1 MRFYIMANEEKLTP
15 MMQQYRA
22 AKADIP
28 ADAILLFRLGDFY
41 EMFFDDAT
49 RASAILDIVLTRRQ
63 GLPMCGFPYHNL
75 DAQLPKLLAAGV
87 KVAIAEQLEDPKLAK
102 GIVKRAITRII
113 TPGTVTEG
121 SVLQPG
127 RNNFLIALTRK
138 KELFALASLDISTG
152 EFKVTEPGSVSALE
166 TEINRLGAREC
177 VVPESMMPEL
187 ENDPPLFR
195 TQNKIL
201 FTPLPDY
208 CFSFSS
214 AQEFLTRHFGVAALD
229 GFGCRGHEP
238 AVAAAGAVLQYAVDN
253 LRQEAGHVVKLN
265 LYRTDTVMELDAA
278 SQRNLELVEPM
289 YGSDKSATLFAI
301 LDKTVTPM
309 GSRLLREFIL
319 RPLCDR
325 DAILE
330 RLDAV
335 EALVDDPLTM
345 SEIHETLGVVRDLER
360 IVARLNLGSA
370 SPRDM
375 LMLAT
380 SLDILPG
387 IKILLENFHTPL
399 MEKLN
404 AHITPAPELARHIA
418 GAIVDEPPANT
429 ADGGV
434 IRPGYNKL
442 LDELRSAA
450 TEGKGWLADI
460 QTREQNR
467 TGIKSL
473 KVRYN
478 SVFGYYIE
486 VSKAN
491 LDMVPED
498 YIRKLTLVNAERFIT
513 PELKELESKILG
525 AEEKAKALEIQLFQQ
540 LREEA
545 LPFTR
550 DIQESAA
557 QLAIL
562 DVICSL
568 ARCARE
574 RNYVRPR
581 LADDNTLIIHGG
593 RHPVLDAMMKNER
606 FVPNDAMLD
615 GNLNRMMIITGPN
628 MAGKSTYIRQTALL
642 VIMAQM
648 GSFIPA
654 DDALVGLA
662 DRIFTR
668 VGAADDLSR
677 GQSTFMVEMVETA
690 NILNNVT
697 PKSLVILDEIGRGTS
712 TFDGLSIAWSVAEF
726 LHDNAKCRTQFAT
739 HYHELTALAQTR
751 PGVKNYLVAVREY
764 GDKVIFMRQIV
775 PGGADKSYGLY
786 VAKLAGLPPQV
797 IDRAKEILAALENS
811 SAQIDAELAEN
822 EKASGVKRGLVVR
835 RRKKNPDGSDGE
847 DILFQPRLF

>member
-1 MRFYIMANEEKLTP
+1 MANEEKLTP

-335 EALVDDPLTM
+335 ESLIDDPLTM

-380 SLDILPG
+380 SLD
-387 IKILLENFHTPL
+387 
-399 MEKLN
+399 
-404 AHITPAPELARHIA
+404 
-418 GAIVDEPPANT
+418 T

-498 YIRKLTLVNAERFIT
+498 YIRKQTLVNAERFIT

-540 LREEA
+540 LREE
-545 LPFTR
+545 
-550 DIQESAA
+550 S
-557 QLAIL
+557 
-562 DVICSL
+562 
-568 ARCARE
+568 
-574 RNYVRPR
+574 
-581 LADDNTLIIHGG
+581 
-593 RHPVLDAMMKNER
+593 
-606 FVPNDAMLD
+606 
-615 GNLNRMMIITGPN
+615 
-628 MAGKSTYIRQTALL
+628 
-642 VIMAQM
+642 
-648 GSFIPA
+648 
-654 DDALVGLA
+654 
-662 DRIFTR
+662 
-668 VGAADDLSR
+668 
-677 GQSTFMVEMVETA
+677 
-690 NILNNVT
+690 
-697 PKSLVILDEIGRGTS
+697 
-712 TFDGLSIAWSVAEF
+712 
-726 LHDNAKCRTQFAT
+726 
-739 HYHELTALAQTR
+739 
-751 PGVKNYLVAVREY
+751 
-764 GDKVIFMRQIV
+764 
-775 PGGADKSYGLY
+775 
-786 VAKLAGLPPQV
+786 LPPY
-797 IDRAKEILAALENS
+797 S
-811 SAQIDAELAEN
+811 T
-822 EKASGVKRGLVVR
+822 
-835 RRKKNPDGSDGE
+835 
-847 DILFQPRLF
+847 